1 MKSSCYQSKRQKIFR
16 AVLLKKRVEGSCL
29 QCYQCNSESDPKC
42 KDPFSSKGLVDCN
55 TPDSY
60 NYNRQ
65 YLIQILPQDLVNGVT
80 GAPRYCH
87 KIVMQN
93 GATVRTCL
101 DGNPTDLNHSCRLLN
116 NQPSQASADPSK
128 RIKYCS
134 VCDKDRCNGAG
145 SIAASV
151 PLAIFALI
159 SSYLYSKQ

>member
-1 MKSSCYQSKRQKIFR
+1 MARSGVHLLSLAALL
-16 AVLLKKRVEGSCL
+16 AVIEIGSCL

-42 KDPFSSKGLVDCN
+42 KDPFTAANSLVDCN
-55 TPDSY
+55 TQDSV

-65 YLIQILPQDLVNGVT
+65 YLRDILPRELVDGVT

-87 KIVMQN
+87 KIIMQN

-101 DGNPTDLNHSCRLLN
+101 DANPADLNHSCRIFN
-116 NQPSQASADPSK
+116 NQAYQALADPSK

-145 SIAASV
+145 SIAVSI
-151 PLAIFALI
+151 PLAILAVI
-159 SSYLYSKQ
+159 TSYLYSKQ